1 MSEPILNCPCCGTAI
16 PLTQSLAAPLLAA
29 ERKAIAGRE
38 AALAAAQA
46 GLEAEL
52 AARIQ
57 AARAGLAAEAQA
69 AASAAAAGEVA
80 ALRAEAAA
88 REAKLAEAQAA
99 QAEALRRG
107 REIDE
112 ARRELDLTIEKR
124 VAEGLAAVQDAAR
137 AQAEEAMRLKVAE
150 KEQHIAGMQ
159 RQIDELKRRAEQG
172 SQQLQGEV
180 LELDLEAA
188 LAARFPADAVEPVG
202 KGVTGADLVQ
212 RVAAPGGARA
222 GVILWETKR
231 ARIWQDGWL
240 AKLRADGRSLGAEVC
255 ALVSEA
261 LPRGMDGFGLIDGVW
276 VAPPRLALALATALR
291 CGMLDVAA
299 ARAAQEG
306 QGTKTELVYDYLRS
320 PRFRHRVEAIA
331 ERFTD
336 MADDLDRERKTMQRL
351 WAKRE
356 MQISGVL
363 EATCGLYGDLQGIM
377 GRALPAI
384 EALDAPALEAPEGLR
399 AAE

>member
-1 MSEPILNCPCCGTAI
+1 MSEPILVCPCCGTEI

-29 ERKAIAGRE
+29 ERKAIAARE
-38 AALAAAQA
+38 ASLAAARA
-46 GLEAEL
+46 SLDAEVAARVEAERPRL
-52 AARIQ
+52 A
-57 AARAGLAAEAQA
+57 GEAE
-69 AASAAAAGEVA
+69 AAAAAEMS
-80 ALRAEAAA
+80 ALRAELAA

-99 QAEALRRG
+99 QAEAMRRT

-112 ARRELDLTIEKR
+112 ARRELDLTIERR
-124 VAEGLAAVQDAAR
+124 VAEGLAAVQAAAR
-137 AQAEEAMRLKVAE
+137 VQAEEAMRLKVAE
-150 KEQHIAGMQ
+150 KEQQLAGMQ
-159 RQIDELKRRAEQG
+159 RTIDELKRRAEQG

-188 LAARFPADAVEPVG
+188 LAARFPTDLVEPVA
-202 KGVTGADLVQ
+202 KGVHGADLVQ
-212 RVAAPGGARA
+212 RVTASGGLRA

-231 ARIWQDGWL
+231 ARVWQDGWL
-240 AKLRADGRSLGAEVC
+240 AKLRADQRAQGAEIA

-261 LPRGMDGFGLIDGVW
+261 LPKGIDGFGLVDGIW
-276 VAPPRLALALATALR
+276 VAPPRLALALAAALR
-291 CGMLDVAA
+291 CGLLDLAA
-299 ARAAQEG
+299 ARVAQEG

-331 ERFTD
+331 ERFSD
-336 MADDLDRERKTMQRL
+336 MAADLDREKKTTQRL

-363 EATCGLYGDLQGIM
+363 DATYGLYGDLQGIM
-377 GRALPAI
+377 GKALPGI
-384 EALDAPALEAPEGLR
+384 DGLDAPMLDAPDEGLR